1 MSTALMSRH
10 HEVIAMDHLV
20 AATVAE
26 DGLDFTA
33 FVTGDGTGVGG
44 RIGAEPA
51 PPFAAVAGSSRDPG
65 GEQAGAALQ
74 RRHRAVIEGE
84 YAHRVERACDPA
96 LPRRARLGAGDEP
109 RGARALLDGGERP
122 EGVALRDHHAA

>member
-51 PPFAAVAGSSRDPG
+51 PQFAAVAGSYHHRVAAVEAAVDSDDAG
-65 GEQAGAALQ
+65 GQQAGAALEC
-74 RRHRAVIEGE
+74 RHRAVIDGE

-96 LPRRARLGAGDEP
+96 LPRRARLGAGDE
-109 RGARALLDGGERP
+109 
-122 EGVALRDHHAA
+122 